1 MNPIDNCK
9 ELANE
14 DQLDIDR
21 DGIGQAC
28 DTSFVSSH
36 GDVDNCLDPNKVF
49 SIYSPS
55 MSTMIGEDGPVNLRL
70 FANRANQAMS
80 YTWTIVKAPNGS
92 SATINNPTGSV
103 EKSTPYE
110 YHYAKFPTITPDM
123 KGEYVIR
130 VTAESRFEDPISR
143 EVGKVATFE
152 MRLKLKVKARPM
164 QVAVVPMQM
173 TATSTV
179 SHSSFAGIGA
189 VGLRRR
195 R

>member
-1 MNPIDNCK
+1 
-9 ELANE
+9 
-14 DQLDIDR
+14 
-21 DGIGQAC
+21 
-28 DTSFVSSH
+28 
-36 GDVDNCLDPNKVF
+36 
-49 SIYSPS
+49 

-80 YTWTIVKAPNGS
+80 YTWTVVKAPNGS

-123 KGEYVIR
+123 KGEYIIR

-152 MRLKLKVKARPM
+152 MRLEAEGES
-164 QVAVVPMQM
+164 ASNAGGCSA
-173 TATSTV
+173 TADDSDF
-179 SHSSFAGIGA
+179 SGFALFLLAGIGA